1 MRDLT
6 KGSIHKN
13 FLIFSIPIIISSVLS
28 SAFGIINTSIAG
40 LFLGA
45 KGLAATSASS
55 GYFQMIYS
63 VFFGFAYGMAVYMGN
78 LFGAKEY
85 RRLKNI
91 MVTAFYLVIAAT
103 LLIGGISIFLYR
115 PIFGFLNVE
124 EAIWDDSL
132 KYYYLM
138 CVHLCLAML
147 SHFFITASNA
157 IGETRFPL
165 YMSILSSVLTIG
177 GNFVV
182 VGIFDFGVVGI
193 GVNNI
198 IAYAVVVL
206 LYAIRFHFYFN
217 EMGVAEHRVIPRVRY
232 FTALLPYSIPNIFQ
246 QMSMYLG
253 VLLMSPVRNALGY
266 AVMAAASI
274 TSQISGMCNTVY
286 YASAKTSAN
295 YIAQCVGAKKY
306 EKIRPAVG
314 VAFTQ
319 GCLFFLPILAFIYF
333 CPDLVCGLFIKQAED
348 PQTWN
353 YAQIYIK
360 FFLPFIVMNMTCG
373 IFHSVFRGIKA
384 NKHLIISSTIC
395 TVAQLIVTYAAAPT
409 FGIMGLYAGTV
420 AGWTAEAIYVLAVFF
435 SGHWVPKSIR
445 LRVLA
450 SGRKRKEEELHTV

>member
-13 FLIFSIPIIISSVLS
+13 FLIFSVPIIISSVLS

-63 VFFGFAYGMAVYMGN
+63 IFFGFAYGMAVYMGN

-91 MVTAFYLVIAAT
+91 MLTSFYLLIAAT
-103 LLIGGISIFLYR
+103 LVIGGISVFLYR
-115 PIFGFLNVE
+115 PVFGFLNVE
-124 EAIWDDSL
+124 EAIWEESL
-132 KYYYLM
+132 QYYRLM
-138 CVHLCLAML
+138 CIHMTLAML
-147 SHFFITASNA
+147 AHFFITASNA

-165 YMSILSSVLTIG
+165 YMSVLSSVLTIG
-177 GNFVV
+177 GNFLA
-182 VGIFDFGVVGI
+182 VGIFDFGVIGI
-193 GVNNI
+193 GISNI
-198 IAYAVVVL
+198 IAYTVVVL
-206 LYAIRFHFYFN
+206 LYTVRFHFYFK
-217 EMGVAEHRVIPRVRY
+217 EMGVNKHRVIPHVRY

-253 VLLMSPVRNALGY
+253 ILLMSPVRNALGY
-266 AVMAAASI
+266 EVMAAASI
-274 TSQISGMCNTVY
+274 TSQIAGICNTVY

-306 EKIRPAVG
+306 EKIRKAVS
-314 VAFTQ
+314 VAFIQ

-333 CPDLVCGLFIKQAED
+333 CPDLICGLFIDHASD
-348 PQTWN
+348 PMTWD
-353 YAQIYIK
+353 YAKLYIRY
-360 FFLPFIVMNMTCG
+360 FLPFIVFNMICG

-384 NKHLIISSTIC
+384 NKHLIICASIC
-395 TVAQLIVTYAAAPT
+395 TVAQIIVSYTLTPF
-409 FGIMGLYAGTV
+409 FGIIGLYAGTV
-420 AGWTAEAIYVLAVFF
+420 SGWFCEAVYVLIIYF
-435 SGHWVPKSIR
+435 SGHWVPKNIR

-450 SGRKRKEEELHTV
+450 SGRKKQSTTVA